1 MDVNSLCDDERE
13 ANLNARGYS
22 AEDEKR
28 ILDAL
33 GRGLLKEFPYP
44 ERSECPGLDVLKRV
58 ASRTMPL
65 AEVERWLDHL
75 GSCSPCY
82 RDFTELRKVREA
94 QRRRTLFAVAASILV
109 AVGIAGWV
117 LIQRHNESL
126 VAQTAVL
133 DLRSRSV
140 SRSSEPNPGEPPF
153 ELRRGF
159 SQLNIHL
166 PLGSPEGAY
175 EVRIVTMSGDSL
187 LNTGG
192 MAQLNDGVTSLQVRG
207 NVLIERPGQYI
218 LQIRKAPSVWNS
230 YPLVLR

>member
-1 MDVNSLCDDERE
+1 LDVYSLCAGERE

-22 AEDEKR
+22 AADEKR

-33 GRGLLKEFPYP
+33 GRGLLKEFSNP
-44 ERSECPGLDVLKRV
+44 ERTACPGSDVLERI

-65 AEVERWLDHL
+65 SEAEKWLDHL

-82 RDFTELRKVREA
+82 RDFSELRKVREV
-94 QRRRTLFAVAASILV
+94 QRRRTLFAIAAGILV

-117 LIQRHNESL
+117 LIQRHNETL
-126 VAQTAVL
+126 VAQTAVI

-140 SRSSEPNPGEPPF
+140 SRSPEPNPGYQPL

-159 SQLNIHL
+159 SQLNIYL

-175 EVRIVTMSGDSL
+175 EVRIVTTSGDSL
-187 LNTGG
+187 LNTGAT
-192 MAQLNDGVTSLQVRG
+192 AQLNDGVTSLQVRG
-207 NVLIERPGQYI
+207 DVIFARPGPYS
-218 LQIRKAPSVWNS
+218 LQIRKPPSEWSS